1 MSSSQ
6 GGHVGDDALIVSRR
20 NSTGSGNGSGGRR
33 SSSAAAAGAKKHQV
47 LSAIDI
53 AAEAV
58 HRQFDFQDVEEAR
71 EHLKRELQT
80 VRKNSKLQLEKRGAR
95 IFSLGE
101 LERFVA
107 DTKNEVGVRTLID
120 RNEMNR
126 LTTYSRS
133 QLRKRLCE
141 FYTEDSI
148 QPLTKKYMMKL
159 LRDKYEEDMEETQKL
174 RDNYIFRELNCRDLS
189 LDGSRE
195 ERIQRLRD
203 AMEIEVATFAKE
215 ESELKRELDEA
226 SAFTTREEIQRQA
239 GLIRKD
245 ILKEQLKV
253 LGLNFHER
261 AGTPPYEVAQIYMF
275 RLELYLAVIEKA
287 QLRSADLNPHNLTSE
302 ELEKEMKKRRLHIPD
317 SSGDRPDTEEWHD
330 RVSRLNLA
338 LIEDKKKGP
347 VKYDWGSAWFDRDD
361 LTALTREQ
369 VIAELES
376 LDAWSPIVSA
386 MTEDELRERLA
397 ESLIAR
403 SNKAVEDTLRNE
415 LKPFGKD
422 KIRGDTHR
430 LFRCL
435 ERVYWEHLANT
446 TPGSPRTTG
455 GAAGAHPPSPWTP
468 SPQKPPEDG
477 TAAINEATSETPPKL
492 GGVLAQVAKNLL
504 GTFNTITHLNS
515 P

>member
-1 MSSSQ
+1 M
-6 GGHVGDDALIVSRR
+6 
-20 NSTGSGNGSGGRR
+20 
-33 SSSAAAAGAKKHQV
+33 

-53 AAEAV
+53 AAESV
-58 HRQFDFQDVEEAR
+58 HRQFDFQDLEEAR

-80 VRKNSKLQLEKRGAR
+80 VRKNSKLQLEKRGVR
-95 IFSLGE
+95 IFSLDE

-120 RNEMNR
+120 RNEMNQ
-126 LTTYSRS
+126 LTALSRP

-159 LRDKYEEDMEETQKL
+159 LKDKYEEDMDETLKL
-174 RDNYIFRELNCRDLS
+174 RDNYIFRELNCRNLS

-195 ERIQRLRD
+195 DRIQRLRD
-203 AMEIEVATFAKE
+203 TMKIEVESFDNE
-215 ESELKRELDEA
+215 ESELKREMDEA
-226 SAFTTREEIQRQA
+226 AAFTTLEEIQKQI

-261 AGTPPYEVAQIYMF
+261 TGTPPYEVAQIYMF

-287 QLRSADLNPHNLTSE
+287 QLRSTELNPHNLTTE

-317 SSGDRPDTEEWHD
+317 SIGERPDTEEWHD

-347 VKYDWGSAWFDRDD
+347 MKYDWGSAWFDRDD

-369 VIAELES
+369 IRSELES
-376 LDAWSPIVSA
+376 LDALTPLATA
-386 MTEDELRERLA
+386 MTEDQLRERLA
-397 ESLIAR
+397 ESLIER
-403 SNKAVEDTLRNE
+403 SNKAVEDTLRTE

-422 KIRGDTHR
+422 KIRGDKGR

-435 ERVYWEHLANT
+435 ERVYWEHLANSAL
-446 TPGSPRTTG
+446 GSPR
-455 GAAGAHPPSPWTP
+455 AGQSPIPWTP
-468 SPQKPPEDG
+468 SPRKKNKDNIVLDAVEDG
-477 TAAINEATSETPPKL
+477 DENFSFFNWVTSS
-492 GGVLAQVAKNLL
+492 LL
-504 GTFNTITHLNS
+504 HSFAELTS
-515 P
+515 RE